1 MYYSTNSETTRK
13 RDAALTATPDRSAK
27 ATLIDL
33 DHSYSWM
40 SHHRGALGAD
50 PPRPLPP
57 HKTPPRPSKQKRCL
71 AQPNTYGTKRRM
83 MGRRGRRTSEDP
95 AISDRS
101 GQWRGDG
108 GRAANRAALR
118 KLK

>member
-50 PPRPLPP
+50 RPRPLPP
-57 HKTPPRPSKQKRCL
+57 HKTPPPSIGTKKMSGPTKHIWNQEAHDGPPRQAHLGRPSE
-71 AQPNTYGTKRRM
+71 RRSKWTVA
-83 MGRRGRRTSEDP
+83 GG
-95 AISDRS
+95 
-101 GQWRGDG
+101 WRAG
-108 GRAANRAALR
+108 G
-118 KLK
+118 